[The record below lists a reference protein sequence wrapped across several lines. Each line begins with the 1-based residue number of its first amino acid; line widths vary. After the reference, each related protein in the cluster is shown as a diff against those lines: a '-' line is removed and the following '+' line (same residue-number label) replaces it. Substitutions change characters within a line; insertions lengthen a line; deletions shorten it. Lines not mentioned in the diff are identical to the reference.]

1 MKKLLLAGTA
11 LFVLATLGGCGV
23 STQKQMVNNG
33 QTPLDAESLYTL
45 IADHSLQLTA
55 IDFDAQLY
63 FQANGR
69 MSALSTTGEKD
80 SGKWD
85 ITTDNM
91 LCLDFNRWYFSDL
104 KCYSVF
110 AEPSGNTYL
119 FFTGNGARYYTATP
133 MTSIPQGLR
142 ENSTKEQ
149 KKSYLE
155 LRNSKSG
162 NDTPTTDS
170 PEQLSPARAAVAE
183 PSKAEMK
190 HLMITTARNCPACD
204 LSGVDLS
211 QAELIGANLAGAN
224 LAGANLSG
232 ANLRRA
238 DLTGADLR
246 NANLKAANLPG
257 ANLSRSNLTNAD
269 LTGANLV
276 KANLTGSV
284 TEGLILQDALLEGTT
299 GIKY

>member
-1 MKKLLLAGTA
+1 MKKLFLAGTA
-11 LFVLATLGGCGV
+11 LCILATLGGCGV
-23 STQKQMVNNG
+23 STQKQMVKKG
-33 QTPLDAESLYTL
+33 QTPLNAESLYDL

-55 IDFDAQLY
+55 IGFNAQLY
-63 FQANGR
+63 FQKNGR
-69 MSALSTTGEKD
+69 MSALSFSGEKD

-110 AEPSGNTYL
+110 AGESDNTYL
-119 FFTGNGARYYTATP
+119 FFTANGARYYSAKP

-142 ENSTKEQ
+142 EQSGKEQ
-149 KKSYLE
+149 KKSYLQ
-155 LRNSKSG
+155 LRNAGPGSDS
-162 NDTPTTDS
+162 PTTE
-170 PEQLSPARAAVAE
+170 EQQESTPARPVAPE

-190 HLMITTARNCPACD
+190 HLLITTARNCPACD

-211 QAELIGANLAGAN
+211 RADLIGANLAGAN
-224 LAGANLSG
+224 LAGADLSG

-246 NANLKAANLPG
+246 NANMKAANLPG

-276 KANLTGSV
+276 KANLTGCA

-299 GIKY
+299 GIK